1 MASISV
7 GGDNNVSNVI
17 LNSEGSSISEKAELF
32 DIRTS
37 IINIKILLIIF
48 FFS

>member
-32 DIRTS
+32 ALGS
-37 IINIKILLIIF
+37 EVLESSK
-48 FFS
+48 